1 MGVFAEV
8 GTSEHMDACGSQF
21 PSLLLGQRLGQKET
35 SSDSGSCWTCWCVLS
50 IVQFSSVR
58 ASSHFI
64 VSFAKF
70 SVFSAAL

>member
-35 SSDSGSCWTCWCVLS
+35 SSDSGSLLVCPQHRPVFFRQGLLTLYC
-50 IVQFSSVR
+50 
-58 ASSHFI
+58 FI
-64 VSFAKF
+64 C
-70 SVFSAAL
+70 